1 MKKFAYLMAEKLNL
15 DEEAVMPVGLNKR
28 YAVFIVGPV
37 LIASHGM
44 GGPSITS
51 LLHEI
56 GKLLKYS
63 KSSATWIRLGTCGGI
78 GLEPGTVVITD

>member
-1 MKKFAYLMAEKLNL
+1 
-15 DEEAVMPVGLNKR
+15 
-28 YAVFIVGPV
+28 
-37 LIASHGM
+37 M

-78 GLEPGTVVITD
+78 GLEPGTIVITD